1 MLGSGEVF
9 FKGIPNDGSL
19 SNGGNGFG
27 SSSFAVQVVV
37 PHAGSYQ
44 VSLKDRPGSEEFS
57 NAEDSLCK
65 HSKVTRRSATNSF
78 FLCTSDPAPH
88 APIWN
93 TPWQTEHCTTY
104 HCCGNSHP
112 FDLVAGANTLWVT
125 VREICSLASHIT
137 VTGVVAS
144 APPPPPMPRVQPN
157 PSDPYVQT
165 PSPTCAEVPVEPERR
180 RVCACSGL
188 ASVAAP
194 GTCRRFTGDVDDDA
208 HCVAGRSPLQRMTY
222 AQVFEKCHNLG
233 LEMCNTACVN
243 QGCNYNAYPVWTNLE
258 CTLPPPSPPP
268 PELPPPQSPP
278 PPPEV
283 PVLCRACT
291 VAEHGDACRPATIAD
306 SPQAGWAQWPPPNM
320 DEWCEASCRHD
331 YVPPPD
337 AAVEPPRAY
346 AVHDKVRIDGDFACV
361 IEAYADGTHY
371 AVDYK
376 DGLTTFEVLLGSAMV
391 LEEANSVWC
400 TGSSVCGATP
410 MPTCGGPYEPCYY
423 DTSCSDPASPIH
435 ARGLGCNAAGVRNCR
450 FCGFSHYPACPD
462 QNTDGATATTGSG
475 GPGYTHNS
483 GTGNECESGEPI
495 NDVATC
501 MAAAASLGWAYR
513 KDLAPDAMVALDYAP
528 GGCMLYDGDH
538 DNGNY
543 RGVYLN
549 THAGSLS
556 RRRLGPQPYH

>member
-194 GTCRRFTGDVDDDA
+194 GTCHRFTGDVDDDA

-222 AQVFEKCHNLG
+222 ALWDDSVRPIYCQLTPQQKLAKV
-233 LEMCNTACVN
+233 
-243 QGCNYNAYPVWTNLE
+243 GC
-258 CTLPPPSPPP
+258 
-268 PELPPPQSPP
+268 
-278 PPPEV
+278 
-283 PVLCRACT
+283 
-291 VAEHGDACRPATIAD
+291 AE
-306 SPQAGWAQWPPPNM
+306 
-320 DEWCEASCRHD
+320 
-331 YVPPPD
+331 
-337 AAVEPPRAY
+337 
-346 AVHDKVRIDGDFACV
+346 
-361 IEAYADGTHY
+361 
-371 AVDYK
+371 
-376 DGLTTFEVLLGSAMV
+376 
-391 LEEANSVWC
+391 
-400 TGSSVCGATP
+400 
-410 MPTCGGPYEPCYY
+410 
-423 DTSCSDPASPIH
+423 
-435 ARGLGCNAAGVRNCR
+435 
-450 FCGFSHYPACPD
+450 
-462 QNTDGATATTGSG
+462 
-475 GPGYTHNS
+475 
-483 GTGNECESGEPI
+483 
-495 NDVATC
+495 
-501 MAAAASLGWAYR
+501 
-513 KDLAPDAMVALDYAP
+513 
-528 GGCMLYDGDH
+528 
-538 DNGNY
+538 
-543 RGVYLN
+543 
-549 THAGSLS
+549 
-556 RRRLGPQPYH
+556 